1 MSASPDAVPS
11 ADFDWTIN
19 MPDKQPVIDHQRYIP
34 ALLLFV
40 ANKLATG
47 SSNTYRRLFGVG
59 VTEWRILSLLANE
72 PECSAQRIS
81 EFFDLDKALVS
92 RTLQLLAKAQIVSIK
107 VDATRRRAINL
118 TRKGLA
124 LHNKII
130 KVALMREQRLL
141 SDFSATEIDTLAN
154 LLGRLLTQVSALNA
168 QDFKLR
174 QDARQT
180 SGKTARKRAMSR
192 PVKKRPFEKLSATRR
207 PA

>member
-1 MSASPDAVPS
+1 
-11 ADFDWTIN
+11 

-72 PECSAQRIS
+72 PDCSAQRIS

-107 VDATRRRAINL
+107 VDTTRRRTINL

-130 KVALMREQRLL
+130 KVALAREQRLL
-141 SDFSATEIDTLAN
+141 SDFSPAEIDTLAG
-154 LLGRLLTQVSALNA
+154 LLGRLLIQVSALNA

-174 QDARQT
+174 QDARRT
-180 SGKTARKRAMSR
+180 SGNTAVRKRAVSR
-192 PVKKRPFEKLSATRR
+192 PVKKRPFEKLNATRR
-207 PA
+207 PVG